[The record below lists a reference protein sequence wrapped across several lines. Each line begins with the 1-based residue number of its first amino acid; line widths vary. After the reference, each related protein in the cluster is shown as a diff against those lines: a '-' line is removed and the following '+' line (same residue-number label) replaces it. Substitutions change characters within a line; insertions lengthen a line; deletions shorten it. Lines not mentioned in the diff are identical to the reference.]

1 MLPVPVRFGISPGEY
16 SAGRH
21 ICNVVLYRFAQNMD
35 MSVPTNGQTPEG
47 PRSVTLTNNFLI
59 KSKIGLASERIV
71 ESVVDS
77 VVD

>member
-35 MSVPTNGQTPEG
+35 MSVPTNGQTPEAHS
-47 PRSVTLTNNFLI
+47 RTRHVLKTAVSMKQQFLEH
-59 KSKIGLASERIV
+59 AV
-71 ESVVDS
+71 F
-77 VVD
+77 